1 MSVAYHKTHSV
12 ANLQL
17 PAITIGATEDVPI
30 EDDRANY
37 ATDLLTDHSVIIE
50 IRIHTAFVGNDQDRV
65 NATLF
70 SDQVL
75 EKLKTNLDLGD
86 NRFMGFERPEFNIL
100 FEETQTFGAVIL
112 AEYHTAKVYEQV

>member
-1 MSVAYHKTHSV
+1 MKYYKNHSV
-12 ANLQL
+12 AAIEL
-17 PAITIGATEDVPI
+17 PAVTIGATEDVPI

-37 ATDLLTDHSVIIE
+37 STDLLTDHSVIIE
-50 IRIHTAFVGNDQDRV
+50 IRIHTAFVGNTQDRV

-75 EKLKTNLDLGD
+75 EELKTNLDLGD

-100 FEETQTFGAVIL
+100 FEETQTYGAVIL